1 MTSLTLLE
9 LFLGFFCASLALT
22 VLRTATPRSDA
33 G

>member
-9 LFLGFFCASLALT
+9 VFLGFFCASLALT
-22 VLRTATPRSDA
+22 FLRNAAPGNEA